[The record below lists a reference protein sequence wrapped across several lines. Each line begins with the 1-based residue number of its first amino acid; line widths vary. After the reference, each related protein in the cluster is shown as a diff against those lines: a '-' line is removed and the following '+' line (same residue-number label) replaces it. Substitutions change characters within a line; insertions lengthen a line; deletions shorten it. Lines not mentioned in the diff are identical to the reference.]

1 MRRQVS
7 KDSPA
12 HHGGIM
18 SHKISNVVIKNYKS
32 AINIELK
39 LSSFTPLVGYNNAG
53 KSNCLSAIQ
62 WLLKKS
68 SLPEKDFF
76 DASQPIEVIATIEG
90 ITQTLLDLMP
100 PRQKISIEK
109 YVQNETLKIRRVQ
122 TIPSAKTAEI
132 RISVW
137 DDSESDWAVNPT
149 GLDNAINVLLPEP
162 IRIGAMENAAEDASK
177 AKTSTTIGK
186 LLAEFLEPVKTAHEI
201 ELNQHLNEVGRR
213 ISSDGDLRFGELS
226 AIDQNV
232 NAKVNDLF
240 PGMSVKL
247 HFDTPTID
255 DLIKAGTLKVFEG
268 AGSGRDFSSYGH
280 GAQRSIQMALVQYLA
295 EIKRVNNSGSTTLL
309 LIDEPELYLHPFAI
323 EQIREALVAL
333 SDNGYQVLITTH
345 SAQMITPELAEKTLL
360 IRKNDLHGT
369 HSRLR
374 LTDAIQTIVP
384 NSIHQMEQL
393 FNLAHSNQVLF
404 AENVILTEGKT
415 ELRLLPFLFKSVAN
429 LTLGQEKHA
438 LVAQSGV
445 NDTKKSL
452 EILEAMD
459 LPSKAI
465 CDLDY
470 CFTGAIRD
478 GFLLNN
484 DPDLIAL
491 KALLPNLVINHGV
504 TLNGNGLPTK
514 NSTVTAARAFE
525 ILANEQA
532 AIPLIS
538 SLHTKMKTQ
547 NIWVWKKGAIEAHLG
562 TTSKNESAWALFK
575 QNVGTNGLANTCNDH
590 QSIIDIVEWL
600 RY

>member
-1 MRRQVS
+1 MEIL
-7 KDSPA
+7 A
-12 HHGGIM
+12 HHGGFM

-32 AINIELK
+32 SINTELK
-39 LSSFTPLVGYNNAG
+39 LSIFTPLVGYNNAG

-68 SLPEKDFF
+68 SLTEKDFF

-90 ITQTLLDLMP
+90 ISQTLLDVMP
-100 PRQKISIEK
+100 PRQKSSIEN
-109 YVQNETLKIRRVQ
+109 YIQNETLKIRRVQ
-122 TIPSAKTAEI
+122 ETPSAKTAEI

-137 DDSESDWAVNPT
+137 NDSDNDWAVNPT
-149 GLDNAINVLLPEP
+149 GLDAAISVLLPEP

-186 LLAEFLEPVKTAHEI
+186 LLGEFLAPVKAAHET
-201 ELNQHLNEVGRR
+201 ELNQHLDEVGRR
-213 ISSDGDLRFGELS
+213 ISSGGDMRFSELS
-226 AIDQNV
+226 VIDQNV
-232 NAKVNDLF
+232 NSKVNDLF

-255 DLIKAGTLKVFEG
+255 ELIKAGTLKVFEG

-295 EIKRVNNSGSTTLL
+295 EVKRSSNNSNSTTLL

-323 EQIREALVAL
+323 EQIREALVDL
-333 SDNGYQVLITTH
+333 SSIGYQVLITTH

-360 IRKNDLHGT
+360 IRKNDTLGT

-374 LTDAIQTIVP
+374 LTDAIQSVVP
-384 NSIHQMEQL
+384 NSTHQMEQI

-415 ELRLLPFLFKSVAN
+415 ELRLLPFIFKAVSS
-429 LTLGQEKHA
+429 LTMGQEKYA

-445 NDTKKSL
+445 HDTKKSL
-452 EILEAMD
+452 EILAAMD

-470 CFTGAIRD
+470 CFVGAVRD
-478 GFLLNN
+478 NFLQAT
-484 DPDLIAL
+484 DQDLLDL
-491 KALLPNLVINHGV
+491 KAMLPSLVQSHGV
-504 TLNGNGLPTK
+504 TLNGNGLPQK
-514 NSTVTAARAFE
+514 NSTINAAGAFE
-525 ILANEQA
+525 VLASQVA
-532 AIPLIS
+532 AIPLIE
-538 SLHTKMKTQ
+538 SLHQKMKAQ
-547 NIWVWKKGAIEAHLG
+547 NIWIWKNGAIEAHIG
-562 TTSKNESAWALFK
+562 ITSKNEIAWAKFK
-575 QNVGTNGLANTCNDH
+575 NDVITNGLSQTCSDH
-590 QSIIDIVEWL
+590 QGLLDLVEWL
-600 RY
+600 RN